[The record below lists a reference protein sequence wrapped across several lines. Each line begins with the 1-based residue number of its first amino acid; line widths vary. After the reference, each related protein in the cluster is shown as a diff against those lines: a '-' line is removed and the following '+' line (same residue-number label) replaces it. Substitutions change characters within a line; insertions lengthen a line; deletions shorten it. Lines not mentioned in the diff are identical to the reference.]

1 MKFLSKLALPIVI
14 SACLLAFPACAG
26 DDGQG
31 GGKTPHVNITENTD
45 FSALVSEVVDET
57 GWRAAF
63 ADDGFGTYTI
73 KLVEHYAEPQ
83 TQYIYTQKTSGE
95 TKRFVC
101 MENGDTYYYGMD
113 SENIYFYQ
121 KDENAA
127 WEKRTWPLEDLEQLP
142 EEQQDNALWELKYT
156 MVCPDFS
163 EYFDQFTYDE
173 STGAYSYYD
182 ETKLE
187 GLETNSIFEN
197 WDTNYCL
204 AKVKIVNGK
213 PAYLQVQMRD
223 SGNPVV
229 DIYLYDFDSDSTI
242 ITYPDV

>member
-31 GGKTPHVNITENTD
+31 GGKTPHVNVTENTD
-45 FSALVSEVVDET
+45 FSALVSEVVNET

-73 KLVEHYAEPQ
+73 KLVEHSAE
-83 TQYIYTQKTSGE
+83 TETRYIYTQKTSGE
-95 TKRFVC
+95 TKRCARMDGDDDMYCYLGTDGENVFVY
-101 MENGDTYYYGMD
+101 E
-113 SENIYFYQ
+113 

-127 WEKRTWPLEDLEQLP
+127 WKKLTVSLGKLS
-142 EEQQDNALWELKYT
+142 EEQRDNALWELKYT
-156 MVCPDFS
+156 LVCPDFS
-163 EYFDQFTYDE
+163 EYFDRFTYDE

-197 WDTNYCL
+197 WNANYYL

-213 PAYLQVQMRD
+213 PAYLQVQIDD
-223 SGNPVV
+223 SYHTIY

>member
-31 GGKTPHVNITENTD
+31 GGKTPHVNVTENTD

-95 TKRFVC
+95 TKRCARMDGDDDMYCYFGTDGENVFV
-101 MENGDTYYYGMD
+101 YK
-113 SENIYFYQ
+113 

-127 WEKRTWPLEDLEQLP
+127 WKKQTVSLGNLP

-156 MVCPDFS
+156 LVCPDFS
-163 EYFDQFTYDE
+163 EYFDRFTYDE

-197 WDTNYCL
+197 WDANYYL

-213 PAYLQVQMRD
+213 PAYLQVQGDD
-223 SGNPVV
+223 SYHTIY